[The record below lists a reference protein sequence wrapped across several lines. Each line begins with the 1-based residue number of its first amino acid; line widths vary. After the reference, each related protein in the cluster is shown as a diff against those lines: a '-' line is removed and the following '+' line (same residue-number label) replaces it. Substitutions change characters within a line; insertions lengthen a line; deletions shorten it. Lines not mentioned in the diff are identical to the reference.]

1 MWPPLI
7 PGRAKAE
14 TPWLAS
20 ELHPPW
26 GLGNG
31 AGEKRAQHLE
41 IRAPAAGF
49 SRHFLGWRHASQAEA
64 LLCHPRL
71 GASWEGYVIEQL
83 LAAWRPES
91 SWFWA
96 THGGAELDL
105 LVLQNGLRIGVEIK
119 RADAPRLSASMRQ
132 ALADLEL
139 DRLLV
144 ITPGEGSYRLNERTQ
159 VLTLA
164 EALGSAGPRPA

>member
-1 MWPPLI
+1 MGEPTALQLGANRWNVALVS
-7 PGRAKAE
+7 A
-14 TPWLAS
+14 LA
-20 ELHPPW
+20 
-26 GLGNG
+26 
-31 AGEKRAQHLE
+31 
-41 IRAPAAGF
+41 AAT
-49 SRHFLGWRHASQAEA
+49 LLALA
-64 LLCHPRL
+64 LLWRFEPQGQIFFPRCTFHQVTGL
-71 GASWEGYVIEQL
+71 LCPGCGGLRATHALLHGEL

-105 LVLQNGLRIGVEIK
+105 LVLRDGLKIGVEIK

-144 ITPGEGSYRLNERTQ
+144 ITPGERSYRLNERTQ

-164 EALGSAGPRPA
+164 EALGPVGPRPA

>member
-1 MWPPLI
+1 VW
-7 PGRAKAE
+7 RAKAVQLSRGSIRD
-14 TPWLAS
+14 PA
-20 ELHPPW
+20 
-26 GLGNG
+26 
-31 AGEKRAQHLE
+31 AGDQQPGLE

-49 SRHFLGWRHASQAEA
+49 SRHFQGWRHASQALA
-64 LLCHPRL
+64 VRL
-71 GASWEGYVIEQL
+71 TAGRSCPSAGGSG
-83 LAAWRPES
+83 LAPES

-119 RADAPRLSASMRQ
+119 RADAPRLSVSMRQ
-132 ALADLEL
+132 ALTDLEL

-144 ITPGEGSYRLNERTQ
+144 ITPGERSYRLNERTQ

-164 EALGSAGPRPA
+164 EALGSAGPRP